1 MTITTNHSSSS
12 HGFPV
17 MLDDNGSV
25 MDYGPGVKAIR
36 DKAGL
41 TTQQLGD
48 AIGVSRRTV
57 EGWESGRMP
66 STLALRA
73 LATLA

>member
-1 MTITTNHSSSS
+1 MTITTNHIAIS
-12 HGFPV
+12 HGIPV
-17 MLDDNGSV
+17 ILDEAGSV
-25 MDYGPGVKAIR
+25 TDYGPGVRAIR